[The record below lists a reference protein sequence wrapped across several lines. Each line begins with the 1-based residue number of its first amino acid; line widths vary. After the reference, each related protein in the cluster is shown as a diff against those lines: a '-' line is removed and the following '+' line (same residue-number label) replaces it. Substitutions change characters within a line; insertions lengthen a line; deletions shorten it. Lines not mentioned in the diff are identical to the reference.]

1 MASDSC
7 NILGQFE
14 IKYNIAVFTMI
25 SSGDP
30 HTKSMPH
37 DKNPRQKVE
46 ELNKFPLLLSVR
58 SGAAVSMVRSTF
70 EIMDFLS
77 LDRF

>member
-1 MASDSC
+1 
-7 NILGQFE
+7 
-14 IKYNIAVFTMI
+14 MI

-30 HTKSMPH
+30 HSKSMPH

-58 SGAAVSMVRSTF
+58 SGAAVSMVRSTTF

-77 LDRF
+77 LENF

>member
-1 MASDSC
+1 
-7 NILGQFE
+7 
-14 IKYNIAVFTMI
+14 MI

-30 HTKSMPH
+30 HSKSMPH

-70 EIMDFLS
+70 EIIDFLS
-77 LDRF
+77 LERF